1 MEKPE
6 WNPVVA
12 LEKTKR
18 LSGPIPACAASRG
31 PRDQA
36 MSHLWLAPS
45 LAVLTSVPHGHGLE
59 IPMAFWSATRAKG
72 TSQGSDASIPMG
84 ARCGPDP
91 TPNPRTPGHVT
102 ACEAAGTVTREPDE
116 KNFFSCE
123 RSINLTRAFL
133 WVRHKAPS
141 RISDGVPTSRTYRR
155 TRSSRRPRGV
165 LRKSAPSLQNRRRE
179 RRCPPRARRGPW

>member
-6 WNPVVA
+6 WYPVVV

-18 LSGPIPACAASRG
+18 LSGPIPACTASRG

-45 LAVLTSVPHGHGLE
+45 LAALTPVLHGHGLE
-59 IPMAFWSATRAKG
+59 IPMAFWGATRAKG
-72 TSQGSDASIPMG
+72 TSQGSHASIPMG
-84 ARCGPDP
+84 ARCGPHP
-91 TPNPRTPGHVT
+91 TPKPRTPGHVT

-123 RSINLTRAFL
+123 TSINLTRAFL
-133 WVRHKAPS
+133 WVHHNE
-141 RISDGVPTSRTYRR
+141 GETSRTVGGSFTCWTSGDR
-155 TRSSRRPRGV
+155 
-165 LRKSAPSLQNRRRE
+165 
-179 RRCPPRARRGPW
+179 

>member
-6 WNPVVA
+6 WYPVVV

-18 LSGPIPACAASRG
+18 LSGPIPACTASRG

-45 LAVLTSVPHGHGLE
+45 LAALTSVLHGHGLE
-59 IPMAFWSATRAKG
+59 IPMAFWGATRAKG
-72 TSQGSDASIPMG
+72 TSQGSHASIPMG
-84 ARCGPDP
+84 ARCGPHP
-91 TPNPRTPGHVT
+91 TPKPRTPGHVT

-123 RSINLTRAFL
+123 TSINLTRAFL
-133 WVRHKAPS
+133 WVHHKKNNLVPLVSWWFSPGA
-141 RISDGVPTSRTYRR
+141 SDLG
-155 TRSSRRPRGV
+155 RSG
-165 LRKSAPSLQNRRRE
+165 
-179 RRCPPRARRGPW
+179 

>member
-6 WNPVVA
+6 WNPVVV

-45 LAVLTSVPHGHGLE
+45 LAALTSVPHGHGLE

-133 WVRHKAPS
+133 WVHHKGGGPIVVRAS
-141 RISDGVPTSRTYRR
+141 RLHMFKDVRI
-155 TRSSRRPRGV
+155 
-165 LRKSAPSLQNRRRE
+165 
-179 RRCPPRARRGPW
+179 

>member
-6 WNPVVA
+6 WNPVVV

-45 LAVLTSVPHGHGLE
+45 LAALTSVPHGHGLE

-133 WVRHKAPS
+133 WVRHKGRPLRQFVRNVCRMANPKFEIRNS
-141 RISDGVPTSRTYRR
+141 DQGGYPVMERIF
-155 TRSSRRPRGV
+155 
-165 LRKSAPSLQNRRRE
+165 L
-179 RRCPPRARRGPW
+179 

>member
-6 WNPVVA
+6 WYPVVV
-12 LEKTKR
+12 LERTKR
-18 LSGPIPACAASRG
+18 LSGPIPACTASRG

-45 LAVLTSVPHGHGLE
+45 LAALTPVLHGHGLE

-72 TSQGSDASIPMG
+72 TSQGSHASIPMG
-84 ARCGPDP
+84 ARCGSDP

-102 ACEAAGTVTREPDE
+102 ACEAAETVTREPDE

-133 WVRHKAPS
+133 WVPHNQWRHRRLRICGAAVPAAGWVGGNSEFRIPS
-141 RISDGVPTSRTYRR
+141 SGSG
-155 TRSSRRPRGV
+155 SGS
-165 LRKSAPSLQNRRRE
+165 
-179 RRCPPRARRGPW
+179 

>member
-6 WNPVVA
+6 WYPVVV

-18 LSGPIPACAASRG
+18 LSGPIPACTASRG

-45 LAVLTSVPHGHGLE
+45 LAALTPVLHGHGLE

-72 TSQGSDASIPMG
+72 TSQGSHASIPMG
-84 ARCGPDP
+84 ARCGSDP

-102 ACEAAGTVTREPDE
+102 ACEAVGTVTREADE
-116 KNFFSCE
+116 ENLFSCE
-123 RSINLTRAFL
+123 TSVNLTRAFL
-133 WVRHKAPS
+133 WAHHKSPFVS
-141 RISDGVPTSRTYRR
+141 SCLGGSIRTGGWIPVDLRDLRIFFNGSTTSWGTRR
-155 TRSSRRPRGV
+155 
-165 LRKSAPSLQNRRRE
+165 
-179 RRCPPRARRGPW
+179 